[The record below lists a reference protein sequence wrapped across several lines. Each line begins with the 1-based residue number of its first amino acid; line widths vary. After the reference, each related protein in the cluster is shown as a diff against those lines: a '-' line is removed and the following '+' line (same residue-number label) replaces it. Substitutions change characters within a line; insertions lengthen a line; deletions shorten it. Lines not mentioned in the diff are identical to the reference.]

1 MPDTNPDNSN
11 VPPVERVKQEVDRWL
26 EAVRTTGER
35 AMETLGLTGA
45 NRPPVPAIDIV
56 EFVDQVVV
64 LIDLPGVSAEMV
76 ELNLAGNMLIV
87 SANRVRQDFSSDARV
102 HLRERFVGT
111 FQRSIP
117 IPATINEDAISAETR
132 NGLLT
137 VTLKKSMPTPGRSIP
152 VSTGNGSNGAT

>member
-1 MPDTNPDNSN
+1 MADSHPDSS

-35 AMETLGLTGA
+35 AMETLGLSGV
-45 NRPPVPAIDIV
+45 NRPTVPAVDIIEFIDR
-56 EFVDQVVV
+56 VVV

-76 ELNLAGNMLIV
+76 ELNISGNMLV
-87 SANRVRQDFSSDARV
+87 VAANRTRQDFASDARV

-117 IPATINEDAISAETR
+117 IPATINEEAISAETR

-137 VTLKKSMPTPGRSIP
+137 VTLKKTLPTPGRSIP
-152 VSTGNGSNGAT
+152 VSTGNGSSCGM